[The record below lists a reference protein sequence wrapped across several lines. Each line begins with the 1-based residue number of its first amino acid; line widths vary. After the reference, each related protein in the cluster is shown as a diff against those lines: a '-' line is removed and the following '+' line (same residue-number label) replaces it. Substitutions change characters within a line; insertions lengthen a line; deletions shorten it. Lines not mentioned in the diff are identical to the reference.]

1 MKMNR
6 KLLLTCVLTLTL
18 CILAVGCAEQNFYQR
33 NDAEG
38 YTVSVKFD
46 ANGGIFTTNTEVI
59 TDSFNISGMTPGSD
73 GKVQIA
79 LLEPGDA
86 QRTEPFT
93 PVNNGYFLAGWYENR
108 TETIGANGEKEIV
121 YSGKWD
127 FKNGLLAVDPGK
139 SYTSSQPIMTLYAAW
154 VPLFEIEFYDLD
166 GGNLLQSLSYNPLE
180 GENLT
185 VPAWDETTGTIKMHK
200 FPTRSGYTFNGVYLD
215 AEGKQ
220 PVTTETIS
228 HPGTV
233 DYANG
238 VGKDTTLKLYVDF
251 MEGEWYHI
259 YNADQFIK
267 NASVGGS
274 YVIHGDLDFTDKIW
288 PSSLMYGNYTGTI
301 EGNGHTF
308 KNIST
313 VQTNNSRVNA
323 GIFGH
328 LTETAVI
335 KDLTFENAVFTIKA
349 GTRTAGT
356 SYGLLAGS
364 ISADAKLTGV
374 KLQGGQIRIDSGC
387 YFGTDDYA
395 IGLLCGVGSADID
408 YSQITCVAVGE
419 NPASVQITV
428 SGNTVTLAFVNN

>member
-1 MKMNR
+1 MNR
-6 KLLLTCVLTLTL
+6 KMLLTGLLALVFCLLT
-18 CILAVGCAEQNFYQR
+18 AGCAEETFYQR

-59 TDSFNISGMTPGSD
+59 TDSFNISNMTPGSD

-93 PVNNGYFLAGWYENR
+93 PVNNGYFLAGWYQNR
-108 TETIGANGEKEIV
+108 AETVGANGEKEIV

-127 FKNGLLAVDPGK
+127 FENGLLQVDPSK
-139 SYTSSQPIMTLYAAW
+139 TYTSSQPVMTLYAAW
-154 VPLFEIEFYDLD
+154 VPLFEIQFYDLAT
-166 GGNLLQSLSYNPLE
+166 GNQLDSMTYNPLE

-200 FPTRSGYTFNGVYLD
+200 FPTRTGYTFNGVYLD

-220 PVTTETIS
+220 AVTTQTIS
-228 HPGTV
+228 HPGSV

-259 YNADQFIK
+259 YNVDQFIK
-267 NASVGGS
+267 NASVTGS
-274 YVIHGDLDFTDKIW
+274 YVIHADLDFTDKIW
-288 PSSLMYGNYTGTI
+288 PSSFMYGNYTGTI

-308 KNIST
+308 KNIDT
-313 VQTNNSRVNA
+313 VQTNNSRINA

-328 LTETAVI
+328 LTQTACI
-335 KDLTFENAVFTIKA
+335 KDLTFENATFTIQS

-356 SYGLLAGS
+356 SYGLLAGT
-364 ISADAKLTGV
+364 ISEGAQLTNV
-374 KLQGGQIRIDSGC
+374 KILSSQLKIDSGS
-387 YFGTDDYA
+387 YFGTDDYV
-395 IGLLCGVGSADID
+395 IGLLCGMGSADID
-408 YSQITCVAVGE
+408 YSQITCVAVGD
-419 NPASVQITV
+419 NPASVQIAV
-428 SGNTVTLAFVNN
+428 SGNTVTLSFVTA